1 MNLQEELS
9 AAFLVHGE
17 VIADCGEDNYTMGS
31 GSDSFYYIGAFDGC
45 GGLGAQQYESFGSI
59 PVLGQRLG
67 WQHLQPINLYRAVIY
82 SFRKRMGRLCSSF
95 CFRSYKLQ
103 KRLVRKPAAY
113 KLAAACGKAFP
124 RL

>member
-31 GSDSFYYIGAFDGC
+31 GSDSFYYIGAAVDWV
-45 GGLGAQQYESFGSI
+45 LSNMKSFGSI
-59 PVLGQRLG
+59 PVLGQRLD

-95 CFRSYKLQ
+95 CFKSYKLQ
-103 KRLVRKPAAY
+103 KRLVRKQAAY
-113 KLAAACGKAFP
+113 KLAAACEKAFP